1 MRFKGAN
8 CKATPA
14 RGPWESTLS
23 ACTMPSGDLFDNEN
37 HDYERASAT
46 LYFFAKVVT
55 DSPVHP
61 YKTYGTSWNTNDCVL
76 ETKFRIAKSR
86 DL

>member
-14 RGPWESTLS
+14 RGPSEGTLS
-23 ACTMPSGDLFDNEN
+23 ARTMPSGDFFDNEG
-37 HDYERASAT
+37 HDYERATAT
-46 LYFFAKVVT
+46 LHFFAKVVT
-55 DSPVHP
+55 ELPVHP
-61 YKTYGTSWNTNDCVL
+61 YKTYGTPSNTNDSLL

-86 DL
+86 NL